1 MLRKKNKIQKA
12 IAEEGGLACQRDV
25 DANAKASA
33 DAEKEEA
40 HVMGY

>member
-12 IAEEGGLACQRDV
+12 IARERGGLACQKDV
-25 DANAKASA
+25 NANAEAKA

-40 HVMGY
+40 QVMG